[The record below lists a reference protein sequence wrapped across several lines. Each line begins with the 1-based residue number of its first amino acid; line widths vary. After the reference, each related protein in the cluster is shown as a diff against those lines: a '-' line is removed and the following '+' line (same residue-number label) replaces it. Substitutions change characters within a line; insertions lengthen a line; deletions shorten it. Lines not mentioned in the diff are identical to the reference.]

1 MVNGMIDS
9 TSQKKLPIATWTIW
23 LEDRKV
29 ELHSDLS
36 LDEEMA
42 DYFNSRQTIEQFLGL
57 SHALEHQYI
66 IDAIDSCC
74 RHKSHMDL
82 IFLSSIKNQEGFFI
96 KMQGRYDE
104 KEKTSPCIAGKMYI
118 VPLSMISAAF
128 LQEKYLFLRA
138 LLENM
143 DEGVVACDAD
153 GVLTLFNRMTRVFH
167 GLGSA
172 VIPADQWSNYYSLYS
187 ADGKNKLKHSDV
199 PIIRVLNG
207 EIINNVEMLIAPKGC
222 QKKIVSCSGRQ
233 IINANQEVLG
243 AVVTMHDITEQK
255 NNQRELARLN
265 RTLLLKSQCSQ
276 LILRANNEAILL
288 HDMSQLMVSTG
299 GFSMSWAGVVNTNTD
314 AISCQLVAQAGTDSP
329 KYFDMFLKGIESQQK
344 KFLDL
349 LRKGC
354 FFAKYQCKE
363 EVGDIFF
370 DDVYLEN
377 DHRFIFFPLGMVDCP
392 FGFFALYMQDG
403 YSFSQVEFDLFSSI
417 MDNLNYAIYNLQG
430 SKEREVLEETLLKV
444 AAGMSESIGDDFF
457 KKLVY
462 ILHESFSAQ
471 AKIIFQFDHQLIP
484 NKMAAIVKDEY
495 CKDIN
500 FKVNDLISKNLVKKE
515 MLLIRDHKGFDF
527 FISQD
532 VEPLKVKTLLGVRIE
547 NDDQPLGYLLLAFD
561 YYVERTDFMFSA
573 LKIFAARA
581 ATEIKR
587 HEAEKKIKFQASL
600 LDCAKDAIIVRDM
613 NHNITYWNKGAEY
626 LFGWTS
632 AEVLGKE
639 AVVLLSDSKQQ
650 SEQAVKKLLVDG
662 TWSGEMIERHRSGHT
677 ITTECHW
684 TLIYDDQGQPQCILA
699 IKNDISHRKAA
710 EQEIKQLAFYDH
722 LTLLPNRLLLMNRL
736 KKSLY
741 NHQRS
746 EMYGA
751 VLFIDLDNFK
761 MLNDTLGHDK
771 GDLLLQQVAKR
782 LSDTLRKGDTVAR
795 LGGDEFVVLVE
806 NLKKD
811 YRAAAYK
818 ARRIGE
824 KVLKAFALPF
834 YLDNDAEEHTEK
846 NQAHFSSP
854 SIGIALFGKQDM
866 LLDDVL
872 KHADLA
878 MYQAKAAG
886 RNTMQFFDPRMQKQV
901 NDRAV
906 LEAQLREAVT
916 EKSFVLYYQPQVDR
930 KQRIIGVEALL
941 RWQHQEHGIV
951 YPADFIPLAEESG
964 LILPLGLWVLEQAC
978 QQLSLWKKNH
988 HTRQLT
994 ISVNV
999 SARQFHHRD
1008 FVDMVLSVV
1017 QQADIDPTRL
1027 KLELTESILVS
1038 DMALMIERMNKLKEY
1053 GVCFSLDDFGTG
1065 YSSLLYLKQMPIDEL
1080 KIDKSFVQDV
1090 FGDENDAA
1098 IVKTILALGH
1108 SLGLSVIAEGVESEE
1123 QQLFLMTHQC
1133 QLFQGYLYGKP
1144 MTIDRL
1150 ECLLGLTV
1158 VQENECRCF
1167 K

>member
-1 MVNGMIDS
+1 
-9 TSQKKLPIATWTIW
+9 
-23 LEDRKV
+23 
-29 ELHSDLS
+29 
-36 LDEEMA
+36 
-42 DYFNSRQTIEQFLGL
+42 
-57 SHALEHQYI
+57 
-66 IDAIDSCC
+66 
-74 RHKSHMDL
+74 
-82 IFLSSIKNQEGFFI
+82 
-96 KMQGRYDE
+96 
-104 KEKTSPCIAGKMYI
+104 
-118 VPLSMISAAF
+118 
-128 LQEKYLFLRA
+128 
-138 LLENM
+138 
-143 DEGVVACDAD
+143 
-153 GVLTLFNRMTRVFH
+153 
-167 GLGSA
+167 
-172 VIPADQWSNYYSLYS
+172 
-187 ADGKNKLKHSDV
+187 
-199 PIIRVLNG
+199 
-207 EIINNVEMLIAPKGC
+207 
-222 QKKIVSCSGRQ
+222 
-233 IINANQEVLG
+233 
-243 AVVTMHDITEQK
+243 
-255 NNQRELARLN
+255 
-265 RTLLLKSQCSQ
+265 
-276 LILRANNEAILL
+276 
-288 HDMSQLMVSTG
+288 
-299 GFSMSWAGVVNTNTD
+299 
-314 AISCQLVAQAGTDSP
+314 
-329 KYFDMFLKGIESQQK
+329 
-344 KFLDL
+344 
-349 LRKGC
+349 
-354 FFAKYQCKE
+354 
-363 EVGDIFF
+363 
-370 DDVYLEN
+370 
-377 DHRFIFFPLGMVDCP
+377 
-392 FGFFALYMQDG
+392 
-403 YSFSQVEFDLFSSI
+403 
-417 MDNLNYAIYNLQG
+417 
-430 SKEREVLEETLLKV
+430 
-444 AAGMSESIGDDFF
+444 
-457 KKLVY
+457 
-462 ILHESFSAQ
+462 
-471 AKIIFQFDHQLIP
+471 
-484 NKMAAIVKDEY
+484 
-495 CKDIN
+495 
-500 FKVNDLISKNLVKKE
+500 
-515 MLLIRDHKGFDF
+515 
-527 FISQD
+527 
-532 VEPLKVKTLLGVRIE
+532 
-547 NDDQPLGYLLLAFD
+547 
-561 YYVERTDFMFSA
+561 
-573 LKIFAARA
+573 
-581 ATEIKR
+581 
-587 HEAEKKIKFQASL
+587 
-600 LDCAKDAIIVRDM
+600 M

-901 NDRAV
+901 TDRAV
-906 LEAQLREAVT
+906 LEAQLREAVS

-941 RWQHQEHGIV
+941 RWPHKNHGV
-951 YPADFIPLAEESG
+951 VSPADFIPLAEESG
-964 LILPLGLWVLEQAC
+964 LILPLGQWVLEQAC
-978 QQLSLWKKNH
+978 NQLSLWKKH
-988 HTRQLT
+988 PQTKQLT

-999 SARQFHHRD
+999 SARQFHHPD

-1017 QQADIDPTRL
+1017 QQTAIDPTRL

-1038 DMALMIERMNKLKEY
+1038 DMALMIERMNKLKDH
-1053 GVCFSLDDFGTG
+1053 GICFSLDDFGTG
-1065 YSSLLYLKQMPIDEL
+1065 YSSLLYLKRMPLDEL

-1090 FGDENDAA
+1090 FGAENDAA